1 MYKLTSLAESV
12 SLETPFVSKLVHLS
26 FNKEESFGRKYNNPV
41 RLVKRIKRQR

>member
-26 FNKEESFGRKYNNPV
+26 FNKEESFGRIPRAGGNERACN
-41 RLVKRIKRQR
+41 